1 MQIGKTGRSRMN
13 SKACDQCYRC
23 KVKCTMELSGCG
35 RCRLTGGACT
45 YSLGKWMGRPKKSSQ
60 QISKAQARGTRDAGN
75 ASLEHNRNLSDTQQ
89 GWEMLSSA
97 MDESD
102 MSILNHETISLFSM
116 GDNTP
121 AKVEDCYTSP
131 DECQS
136 INTSDKKTSPSSFS
150 PTWTKARETP
160 TSGMETSSTPSPQE
174 CQQGNYHKHRASAYS
189 YLPTPQSP
197 GCPHDFNFGITG
209 TDFTASP
216 SASLGGNIE
225 TNSAR
230 HTEDMD
236 YGQTRAV
243 MQERPTSPNEQ
254 ACNCKCSQVALA
266 CLDKISVVP
275 SEARYMDRLH
285 IIQSALMTAERLVLC
300 TDCPP
305 NMTIARCCF
314 ILGNTHELVSDVS
327 AHAGDASSP
336 PTTMLSRQSIEYM
349 RRIKRRASMLLAGLK
364 ALQEFGSG
372 DRRLSNMQSEFLSVL
387 ASSWLVLLPDYRD

>member
-1 MQIGKTGRSRMN
+1 M
-13 SKACDQCYRC
+13 
-23 KVKCTMELSGCG
+23 
-35 RCRLTGGACT
+35 
-45 YSLGKWMGRPKKSSQ
+45 
-60 QISKAQARGTRDAGN
+60 
-75 ASLEHNRNLSDTQQ
+75 
-89 GWEMLSSA
+89 
-97 MDESD
+97 
-102 MSILNHETISLFSM
+102 
-116 GDNTP
+116 
-121 AKVEDCYTSP
+121 
-131 DECQS
+131 
-136 INTSDKKTSPSSFS
+136 
-150 PTWTKARETP
+150 
-160 TSGMETSSTPSPQE
+160 
-174 CQQGNYHKHRASAYS
+174 
-189 YLPTPQSP
+189 
-197 GCPHDFNFGITG
+197 
-209 TDFTASP
+209 
-216 SASLGGNIE
+216 
-225 TNSAR
+225 R

-243 MQERPTSPNEQ
+243 MQERLTSPNEQ
-254 ACNCKCSQVALA
+254 ACKCKCSQVALA